1 VYAAYARNR
10 PRIVCLRVR
19 NDPINETGRI
29 GDWLG
34 RVVLLQSL
42 RQGGDAHSI
51 DQTAVELSPQGS
63 FTALGSRDPFQT

>member
-1 VYAAYARNR
+1 MRNR
-10 PRIVCLRVR
+10 PPVVCLRVR
-19 NDPINETGRI
+19 NDPINETGRV

-34 RVVLLQSL
+34 RVVLLRSP

-63 FTALGSRDPFQT
+63 FTSIGSRDPFQV